1 MTVTDISAAPSA
13 RPDRVGQGTAV
24 EQSRAVAQVQAAV
37 LVAMQYPRN
46 IQASLNEMRQSCQQ
60 MRLAEKAF
68 YRFGRGGQQVTGST
82 VHLARELARCWGNI
96 DYGVAE
102 LLRDDD
108 HGQSELLAF
117 AWDLERNSRNSTTF
131 INPHKRTGRDAQR
144 LLDVRDI
151 YENNANAGARRVR
164 EAIFA
169 VLPKWFTDEAEEIC
183 AATLKNGGGVPL
195 PKRIAKCIEKFEEL
209 RVSVDQLE
217 TKVGVPTAKW
227 TAADLAQ
234 LTVIFGSIDR
244 GETRVDDEFAPR
256 RVSVAELVPQQRA
269 AEAPKG
275 EQQPAGAPQ
284 SPSETCGYCM
294 EPGHLEDDCTRRAG
308 EEYEFSQ
315 GALDEAGAS

>member
-1 MTVTDISAAPSA
+1 MTITESTSAAPIA
-13 RPDRVGQGTAV
+13 APGRVGQGTAV

-46 IQASLNEMRQSCQQ
+46 IQSALAEMRMSCQQ

-68 YRFGRGGQQVTGST
+68 YRFNRGGQVTGPT

-108 HGQSELLAF
+108 YGQSELLAF

-131 INPHKRTGRDAQR
+131 INPHKRTGKDAPR

-151 YENNANAGARRVR
+151 YENNANNGARRVR

-183 AATLKNGGGVPL
+183 ANTLKNGGGIPL
-195 PKRIAKCIEKFEEL
+195 PKRIANCIEKFEGL

-217 TKVGVPTAKW
+217 AKLGVPSAKW
-227 TAADLAQ
+227 TATDLAQ

-256 RVSVAELVPQQRA
+256 AVSVAELLPQQR
-269 AEAPKG
+269 
-275 EQQPAGAPQ
+275 
-284 SPSETCGYCM
+284 
-294 EPGHLEDDCTRRAG
+294 G
-308 EEYEFSQ
+308 EEPAKHAHQ
-315 GALDEAGAS
+315 GDYDANCAACRAQQIALDNQMADA